1 MDEKEQNGV
10 AVSHRSFKPS
20 QKGLNPSGEDR
31 ENKLEGKRSLSF
43 AGSEVGNEDV
53 VDGSQRVD
61 IDTKSI
67 GERSHRSARSG
78 KSGTSR
84 RTGKSGGGQSFGSD
98 NSSITG
104 SHGKSV
110 ADTSVRKLTYMIYA
124 FVSFVLHCFY
134 LAGVLILGSK
144 DGMTLPFSKDIF
156 VYAGPVIAIF
166 WARFSYLVCAQA
178 LDEGFGAFVGYLLS
192 RKEGFS
198 IVACGFVQSNFSDKI
213 TFANRLSFRSTAKPL
228 LSKAS
233 FIWIFHALNFIFA
246 IIASTSI
253 SAESSQIDGTNLMC
267 IEYGQDGMAF
277 NRGVP
282 TIRNE
287 MGGAELVDGTA
298 LGLLRAHDADLHY
311 TTHVFPPQLIDVCQD
326 GSTIKGNGFATD
338 ISTTCNCVDD
348 VDAASLQ
355 VGGIPSTI
363 SAAMSLKATSM
374 QNYPGWVNHVSFDS
388 TNNSV
393 TVQSILTGFSI
404 CGGTSPL
411 SQSVNSTETASASV
425 CTTKIWNHRHSF
437 ILVTYKTDGTPASI
451 ACKRVDILEEGE
463 AADMG
468 WLDESMN
475 SFLESESATN
485 ISTHP
490 LPSHWPG
497 SVNPLLWFTSTN
509 TRDAGLGLVEPGIE
523 AAMALVVR
531 GSIQRSYSTVGSTCV
546 QRIFNEMEVTLR
558 MANYGYTCA
567 LIWVIVQFLLNG
579 LIFLFYVPWWLQ
591 KHPILPA
598 IEAAQQSIIFSLLAA
613 KNVPT
618 MNKIKTMSSN
628 LEVGLTWPRL
638 DMILRIGESV
648 QSIDDPERG
657 VIVMDK
663 PKIVVPLS
671 YDKIYV

>member
-1 MDEKEQNGV
+1 MDEKVQNGV
-10 AVSHRSFKPS
+10 AVSQRSFQP
-20 QKGLNPSGEDR
+20 QKGLYPPGEDR
-31 ENKLEGKRSLSF
+31 EIKLEGKRSLSF
-43 AGSEVGNEDV
+43 AGSEGEDV
-53 VDGSQRVD
+53 AERED

-67 GERSHRSARSG
+67 GERSHRSG

-84 RTGKSGGGQSFGSD
+84 KTGKSGGGQSFGSD

-104 SHGKSV
+104 NHGKSV
-110 ADTSVRKLTYMIYA
+110 ADTSVRKLAYMLYA
-124 FVSFVLHCFY
+124 FVSFALHCFY
-134 LAGVLILGSK
+134 LAGILILGSK

-198 IVACGFVQSNFSDKI
+198 IAACGFVQSSFSDKI
-213 TFANRLSFRSTAKPL
+213 TFANRLSFRSSAKPL

-246 IIASTSI
+246 ILASTSI
-253 SAESSQIDGTNLMC
+253 SAVNSQIDGTNLMC
-267 IEYGQDGMAF
+267 IEYGQDGLAF

-298 LGLLRAHDADLHY
+298 LGLLRAQDADLHY
-311 TTHVFPPQLIDVCQD
+311 TTHFFPPQLIDVCQD

-363 SAAMSLKATSM
+363 SAEMSLKATSM
-374 QNYPGWVNHVSFDS
+374 QNYPGWVNHVAFDS
-388 TNNSV
+388 TNSSG
-393 TVQSILTGFSI
+393 TVYTILTGFSI

-411 SQSVNSTETASASV
+411 SESVNSTQTASASV
-425 CTTKIWNHRHSF
+425 CTTKLWNHRHSF
-437 ILVTYKTDGTPASI
+437 VLVTYKTDGTPASI
-451 ACKRVDILEEGE
+451 ACKRVDLLEEGE

-468 WLDESMN
+468 WLEESMN

-485 ISTHP
+485 ISSHP

-497 SVNPLLWFTSTN
+497 IFKSITFSNYLFSRICESP
-509 TRDAGLGLVEPGIE
+509 
-523 AAMALVVR
+523 LVVYFNKYTR
-531 GSIQRSYSTVGSTCV
+531 CWVRFTRTWNGSNHGSRRPWIYSTLLLYSRFELCP
-546 QRIFNEMEVTLR
+546 
-558 MANYGYTCA
+558 AN
-567 LIWVIVQFLLNG
+567 I
-579 LIFLFYVPWWLQ
+579 
-591 KHPILPA
+591 
-598 IEAAQQSIIFSLLAA
+598 
-613 KNVPT
+613 
-618 MNKIKTMSSN
+618 
-628 LEVGLTWPRL
+628 R
-638 DMILRIGESV
+638 
-648 QSIDDPERG
+648 
-657 VIVMDK
+657 
-663 PKIVVPLS
+663 
-671 YDKIYV
+671 